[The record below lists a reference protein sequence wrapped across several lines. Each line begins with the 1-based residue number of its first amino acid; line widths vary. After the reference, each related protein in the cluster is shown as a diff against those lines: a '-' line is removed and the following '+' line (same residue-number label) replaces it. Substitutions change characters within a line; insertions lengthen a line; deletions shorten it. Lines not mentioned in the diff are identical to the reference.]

1 MPTYRTK
8 KYLSLYLK
16 ILSTPSKNGEIMSKI
31 ACFKAYD
38 IRGKVPSELNNE
50 LGYKIG
56 RAFSKLTQ
64 AKKIVIG
71 YDIRKSSLEISEALK
86 NGLTDSGA
94 DVIDIGLCGTEM
106 IYFST
111 PFFDADGGIMI
122 TASHN
127 PSEYNGMKFVA
138 KGSVPV
144 GYDSGLNEVE
154 KMIVNNELG
163 EISKTKGTVTK
174 KEVMKEFITHLSQF
188 YDAKKINSLKVVVN
202 AGNGC
207 AGVALDSLESKLPV
221 KMIKMFNNP
230 DGNFPNGVPNP
241 MFEENRKPTIEII
254 KRENADLGVAWDGD
268 YDRCFFFDE
277 HGNFIEGYYIV
288 GLLAK
293 SILKNH
299 PGEKIVHDPR
309 LVWNTIEVV
318 EKSGGKTVVSK
329 SGHAFIKQKMREVN
343 SIYGGEMSAHHYFRE
358 NAYSDSGMIPFLL
371 ILQLMSEEKKKL
383 SELVDE
389 MIADYP
395 CSGEINSTINDPS
408 GKIKEIEKKYSDGKI
423 DHLDGVSIEYP
434 DWRFNLRMSN
444 TEPILRLNV
453 ESRGD
458 ERLMRQ
464 KTDELLKIIR
474 S

>member
-207 AGVALDSLESKLPV
+207 AGLALDSLESKLPV

-241 MFEENRKPTIEII
+241 MLEENRKPTIEII

-277 HGNFIEGYYIV
+277 HGNFIEGYYII

-458 ERLMRQ
+458 EKLLKQ

>member
-1 MPTYRTK
+1 M
-8 KYLSLYLK
+8 
-16 ILSTPSKNGEIMSKI
+16 GKI

-38 IRGKVPSELNNE
+38 IRGKVPSELNKE
-50 LGYKIG
+50 LTYKIG
-56 RAFSKLTQ
+56 RAFSKFTN

-71 YDIRKSSLEISEALK
+71 YDIRKSSIEISEALK
-86 NGLTDSGA
+86 KGITDSGV

-111 PFFDADGGIMI
+111 PHFDADGGIMI

-127 PSEYNGMKFVA
+127 PPEYNGMKFVG

-154 KMIVNNELG
+154 KMIVYNELG
-163 EISKTKGTVTK
+163 EISKTKGSVTK
-174 KEVMKEFITHLSQF
+174 KDVMNAFINNLSKF
-188 YDAKKINSLKVVVN
+188 YDAKKIDSFKVVVN

-207 AGVALDSLESKLPV
+207 AGLSLDQLEPKIPI
-221 KMIKMFNNP
+221 KMIKIFNNP

-241 MFEENRKPTIEII
+241 MLEENRKSTINAI
-254 KRENADLGVAWDGD
+254 KKENAHLGVAWDGD

-277 HGNFIEGYYIV
+277 KGNFIEGYYIV

-293 SILKNH
+293 SILKKH

-318 EKSGGKTVVSK
+318 EKSGGTAVVSK

-343 SIYGGEMSAHHYFRE
+343 SIYGGEMSAHHYFRD

-371 ILQLMSEEKKKL
+371 ILQLMSEEKKTL
-383 SELVDE
+383 AQLVDE
-389 MIADYP
+389 MIAAYP
-395 CSGEINSTINDPS
+395 CSGEINSTIDDPA
-408 GKIKEIEKKYSDGKI
+408 GKIKEIERKYSDGKI
-423 DHLDGVSIEYP
+423 DHLDGVSIEFP
-434 DWRFNLRMSN
+434 KWRFNLRMSN

-458 ERLMRQ
+458 EKLMKE
-464 KTDELLKIIR
+464 KTEELLKIIR
-474 S
+474 G

>member
-241 MFEENRKPTIEII
+241 MLEENRKPTIEII

-318 EKSGGKTVVSK
+318 EKSSGKTVVSK

-383 SELVDE
+383 SQLVDE
-389 MIADYP
+389 MITDYP
-395 CSGEINSTINDPS
+395 CSGEINSTINDPA

-458 ERLMRQ
+458 EKLLKQ